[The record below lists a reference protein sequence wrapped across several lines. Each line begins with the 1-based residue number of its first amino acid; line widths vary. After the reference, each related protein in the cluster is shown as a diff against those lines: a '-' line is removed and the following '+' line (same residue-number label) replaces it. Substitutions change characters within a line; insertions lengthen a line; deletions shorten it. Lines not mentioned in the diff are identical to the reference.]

1 MPASI
6 MKISGMLADVNISQR
21 QIADAI
27 RFDPVLAARILR
39 LANSPVY
46 AFQRSVSNL
55 HMAVSAVGNQ
65 AIQDILLLGLTRDA
79 FAPAL
84 RNSEIG
90 RGLWIHSLATGFA
103 AREICAELSM
113 RDVEDAFSCGL
124 LLDIGKMLL
133 WRAEPEVYSP
143 ILTGTP
149 HDKLHLAERAAFGF
163 DHAEIGSLATRS
175 WNLPASL
182 CSAVAYHHD
191 PEMAVVVP
199 TLTNLINVADH
210 LAYHRLAGIEIE
222 MDYLM
227 SYSVVELA
235 IRADQLN
242 SVWERVVVSLNEVVK
257 AFE

>member
-6 MKISGMLADVNISQR
+6 LKISGMLVDINVSQR

-39 LANSPVY
+39 MANSPVY
-46 AFQRSVSNL
+46 AFQRSVSSL
-55 HMAVSAVGNQ
+55 QMAVSAIGNQ
-65 AIQDILLLGLTRDA
+65 AIHDILLLGLTRDA
-79 FAPAL
+79 FAPAI

-90 RGLWIHSLATGFA
+90 RGLWMHSLATGFA
-103 AREICAELSM
+103 AREICAEMSM

-143 ILTGTP
+143 ILTDTP

-175 WNLPASL
+175 WNLPANL

-191 PEMAVVVP
+191 PELAVVMP

-210 LAYHRLAGIEIE
+210 LAYRKLSGIE
-222 MDYLM
+222 MDMDYLT

-235 IRADQLN
+235 VRADQLD
-242 SVWERVVVSLNEVVK
+242 SVWERVLVSLNEVVR
-257 AFE
+257 AFD